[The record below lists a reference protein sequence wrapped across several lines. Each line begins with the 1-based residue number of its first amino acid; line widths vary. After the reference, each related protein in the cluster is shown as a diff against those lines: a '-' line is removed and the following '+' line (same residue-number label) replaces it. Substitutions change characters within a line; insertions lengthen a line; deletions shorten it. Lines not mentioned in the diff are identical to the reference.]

1 VAGISDKFKPAASA
15 RPRLACEVRPEG
27 VIAGRASGDKRK
39 ADAVLAFAALRAG
52 ALTPGLKA
60 GNLADRA
67 AVVSALE
74 SALSATN
81 AKDRDLTLVVP
92 DAAARVL
99 LLDFD
104 TLPSKRHEAMPVVR
118 FRLRKM
124 VPFDVEAASV
134 SYQVMGQKGNQ
145 LNVLVTAMPGDVLA
159 EYEGAVR
166 DAGYEPGAVL
176 PSTLAVAAG
185 LNGSGATLL
194 VNQLRSSVT
203 TAVTRG
209 DEMLLH
215 RTVDLSGEL
224 PLGSDAPGSGFA
236 AAGGF
241 APAAGVGPG
250 GGLAREEE
258 IAQAVITALA
268 WYEDTLRA
276 TPEKLAYA
284 GPGGAQA
291 ARQSRW
297 LRFVDPAPPIDDVPL
312 PEGASMATDVPK
324 GLTAGVTGALASQ

>member
-1 VAGISDKFKPAASA
+1 MAGISDKFKPAASA

-27 VIAGRASGDKRK
+27 VIAGRASGDKRRT
-39 ADAVLAFAALRAG
+39 DAVLAFAALPAG
-52 ALTPGLKA
+52 AVTPGLKA
-60 GNLADRA
+60 GNLADRTS
-67 AVVSALE
+67 VVSALE

-124 VPFDVEAASV
+124 VPFDVEAAAV

-145 LNVLVTAMPGDVLA
+145 LNLLVTAMPGDVLA

-176 PSTLAVAAG
+176 PSTLAVAAWLHG
-185 LNGSGATLL
+185 AGATLL

-224 PLGSDAPGSGFA
+224 PLGNDAPT
-236 AAGGF
+236 GGF
-241 APAAGVGPG
+241 APAAGFAPG

-297 LRFVDPAPPIDDVPL
+297 LRFVDPAPPIEDVPL
-312 PEGASMATDVPK
+312 PEGATMATDVPK